1 MLFIERRSGPRNELR
16 DLQHVIIRLLD
27 VPQGQVCIGSYM
39 SFPRLPLAPVQEV
52 RLILYHFWFL
62 SIFYLLKKK
71 KLSCFCGRRWS
82 KDNSWEGSLLPCKSQ
97 GRTQAVRLCSRYLYS
112 LNHCTGPLLLLFEIV
127 SCNPR

>member
-62 SIFYLLKKK
+62 SIFYLFKKK
-71 KLSCFCGRRWS
+71 KIKLHL
-82 KDNSWEGSLLPCKSQ
+82 WEEVVKGQLLGGLPP
-97 GRTQAVRLCSRYLYS
+97 TM
-112 LNHCTGPLLLLFEIV
+112 
-127 SCNPR
+127 